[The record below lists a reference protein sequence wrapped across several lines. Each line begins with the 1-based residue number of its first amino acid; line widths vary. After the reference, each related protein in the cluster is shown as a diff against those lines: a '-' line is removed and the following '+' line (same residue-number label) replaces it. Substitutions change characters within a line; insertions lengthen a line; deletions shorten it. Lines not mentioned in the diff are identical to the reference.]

1 MCMIHITVRWDLLSH
16 SNTAVRDFNLMAV
29 LCLLILSHQ
38 SHPLPTQCCR
48 MACLPPPHHCHL
60 CPCVCPW
67 TQTRTTHSCARR
79 RHCHEDVGNGGGRQG
94 KASRSIVCICWYPAR
109 VIPKCLGSATS

>member
-16 SNTAVRDFNLMAV
+16 SNTAVRDFNLMAM

-38 SHPLPTQCCR
+38 SLPLPTQHCR

-67 TQTRTTHSCARR
+67 TQTRTTHTPMPAVATATKMWAMARADKG
-79 RHCHEDVGNGGGRQG
+79 RH
-94 KASRSIVCICWYPAR
+94 P
-109 VIPKCLGSATS
+109 